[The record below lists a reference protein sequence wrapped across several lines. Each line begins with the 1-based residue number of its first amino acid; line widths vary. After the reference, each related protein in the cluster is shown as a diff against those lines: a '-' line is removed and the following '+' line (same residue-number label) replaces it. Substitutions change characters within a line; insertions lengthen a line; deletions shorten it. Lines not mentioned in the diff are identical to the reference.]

1 MSMGL
6 LVPSTVEEEFIEFID
21 TNLYENTGE
30 YFFTF
35 NIVLVFIEKR
45 SSRQDKSTIYSSMHQ
60 ILVDFKEH

>member
-1 MSMGL
+1 MGL

-35 NIVLVFIEKR
+35 NIELGLYREKKIA
-45 SSRQDKSTIYSSMHQ
+45 SR
-60 ILVDFKEH
+60 